1 MSKWSDEITLITP
14 SSTESETNENG
25 FPVEVSNTGNRR
37 LIFCNEKS
45 VGESEFYRSQQ
56 AGFKV
61 EKKIE
66 VKAIDYEGEK
76 LAIHDGQ
83 VYKILRTYTSKNGEN
98 VELTLSDLAKR
109 GEVDGKV

>member
-1 MSKWSDEITLITP
+1 MSKWSDMITLIEEPPTDID
-14 SSTESETNENG
+14 TNENG
-25 FPVEVSNTGNRR
+25 FPLEETGEEPSRSV
-37 LIFCNEKS
+37 FCNEKS

-66 VKAIDYEGEK
+66 VRAIDYQGEK

-83 VYKILRTYTSKNGEN
+83 RYKILRTYASKNGEFI
-98 VELTLSDLAKR
+98 ELTLSDLSER
-109 GEVDGKV
+109 SVDNG